1 MVLNILIAEDN
12 KFTALQYKK
21 YLEAKGYKVTVFT
34 ESIKCWDKFKSEYRY
49 KKIVLKD
56 EGAPYDYVLLDHDMP
71 KMTGSEI
78 ATRIRKLSIKQKII
92 FLSAYGQKV
101 IENQESR
108 RDEFLQIIQK
118 PFSLEFLYE
127 KIKPKSFTTLAR
139 SQVNDMLTITQSP
152 ETIR

>member
-12 KFTALQYKK
+12 KFTAVQYKK
-21 YLEAKGYKVTVFT
+21 YLESKGFNVTVFT
-34 ESIKCWDKFKSEYRY
+34 ESVRCLEKFKSEFRY
-49 KKIVLKD
+49 KKIVLK
-56 EGAPYDYVLLDHDMP
+56 ESGAPYDYVLLDYDMP
-71 KMTGSEI
+71 KMTGAEI
-78 ATRIRKLSIKQKII
+78 ATKVRKLSPKQKII
-92 FLSAYGQKV
+92 FLSAYGQKI
-101 IENQESR
+101 IENQENR

-127 KIKPKSFTTLAR
+127 KIKPKNFTTLAR